1 MGDVTHYCVTMKSA
15 SIRELKHATPAILQW
30 VQQGHAVQ
38 ITKYNRIV
46 AVMTLPSA
54 GSVEKME
61 RPDFAARLKKT
72 WGGKQLK
79 MTATELIHEERGD
92 R

>member
-1 MGDVTHYCVTMKSA
+1 MKSA

-30 VQQGHAVQ
+30 VQLGHTVQ
-38 ITKYNRIV
+38 ITKHNRIV
-46 AVMTLPSA
+46 AVMTMPPA
-54 GSVEKME
+54 AVVENVE

-72 WGGKQLK
+72 WDGKKLK
-79 MTATELIHEERGD
+79 TTATELIHDERGD